1 MINIGPLPGR
11 INHDSQNELFPSA
24 RVKFLDKERTLRFMK
39 KLCSAV
45 FIRPSSGYQGPLIR
59 EWDANLPEVFED
71 PAVPVN
77 GREN

>member
-1 MINIGPLPGR
+1 M
-11 INHDSQNELFPSA
+11 
-24 RVKFLDKERTLRFMK
+24 KFLDKERTLRFMK

-71 PAVPVN
+71 PAVPVD